1 MSWRDFFYFS
11 KGERRALVLMLSLVV
26 IGWIILML
34 TKSLSP
40 EPEKTAPPA
49 TSQTSAPDTSVQAS
63 PLQPKT
69 PPGRQQT
76 SSRTAAKPTE
86 TVERVKKPTETV
98 AERVKRLTALNHPR
112 RTEKLAAG
120 STLEINSADTTDL
133 KKIPGIG
140 SAFAGRIVK
149 YRNLLGGYY
158 SVTQLKEVYGI
169 DEEKYGELAP
179 WFTVDTSF
187 IRRLSVNTLP
197 QDSLRKHP
205 YIDYR
210 QAKVMERLRKQ
221 KKGLSGWENL
231 QLLDEFSENDK
242 LRMLPY
248 LSFE

>member
-11 KGERRALVLMLSLVV
+11 KGERRALVLMLSLII
-26 IGWIILML
+26 IGGIILIL
-34 TKSLSP
+34 VKSPSP
-40 EPEKTAPPA
+40 EPERNVPPA
-49 TSQTSAPDTSVQAS
+49 TSQTGVPDTSVQAS
-63 PLQPKT
+63 PLQPET

-76 SSRTAAKPTE
+76 ASRTAAKPAE
-86 TVERVKKPTETV
+86 TVSD
-98 AERVKRLTALNHPR
+98 RVKRLTALSHPR
-112 RTEKLAAG
+112 RTEKLTAG
-120 STLEINSADTTDL
+120 TTLEINSADTTDL
-133 KKIPGIG
+133 KKVPGIG
-140 SAFAGRIVK
+140 SAFAGRIIK

-187 IRRLSVNTLP
+187 IRRLSVNMLP

-205 YIDYR
+205 YINYR
-210 QAKVMERLRKQ
+210 QAKAMEQLRKQ

-231 QLLDEFSENDK
+231 QLLNEFTENDK